1 MYVYFYVLFMYVYF
15 ILKQGTM
22 EENSM
27 VQPVYIYLNKKVC
40 MYVKGCAHELLTTL
54 KIKP

>member
-1 MYVYFYVLFMYVYF
+1 MNVYFYVLFMYVYF

-27 VQPVYIYLNKKVC
+27 VQPVYIYIWTKKCAC
-40 MYVKGCAHELLTTL
+40 MWKAVRMNCLLHW
-54 KIKP
+54 K